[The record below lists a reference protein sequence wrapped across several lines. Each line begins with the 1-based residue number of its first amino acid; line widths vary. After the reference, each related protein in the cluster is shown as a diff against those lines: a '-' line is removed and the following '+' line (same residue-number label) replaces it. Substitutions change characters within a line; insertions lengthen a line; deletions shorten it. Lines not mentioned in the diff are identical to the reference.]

1 MIRCTGVS
9 KTYQDGRG
17 KFDAVHDIHL
27 NVAKGEFVVL
37 AGPSGSGKTTL
48 LNLLGGLDRATEGSI
63 QFAGQ
68 DITRLS
74 PAALADVRLHKI
86 GFVFQSYNLL
96 PVLSAFE
103 NVEFVLR
110 LQGVPRAER
119 EKRARAVLE
128 QVGLTR
134 ELDRR
139 PAAMS
144 GGQQQR
150 VAVARALVTNPAMV
164 LADEPT
170 ANLDSKTAEG
180 LLDLMYRLNETTYT
194 TFVVSTHDPLIINSA
209 NRVVTLKDGQIASDV
224 ITVEASAECLTA

>member
-9 KTYQDGRG
+9 RTYQDGRG
-17 KFDAVHDIHL
+17 TFDALRDVNL
-27 NVAKGEFVVL
+27 NVTRGEFVVL

-48 LNLLGGLDRATEGSI
+48 LNLLGGLDRASAGSI
-63 QFAGQ
+63 VLAGD

-74 PAALADVRLHKI
+74 PAVLADVRLRKI

-110 LQGVPRAER
+110 LQGVARAER
-119 EKRARAVLE
+119 EQRARAVLE
-128 QVGLTR
+128 QVGLSR

-150 VAVARALVTNPAMV
+150 VAVARALVSNPAMV

-180 LLDLMYRLNETTYT
+180 LLDLMYRLNETTGT
-194 TFVVSTHDPLIINSA
+194 TFVVSTHDSLIIDSA
-209 NRVVTLKDGQIASDV
+209 SRVVMLKDGQIVNDPSASV
-224 ITVEASAECLTA
+224 ARQWLTA